1 MPPVARVILNG
12 GHIIDPANNIDEV
25 ANIVIEDGKI
35 VKICKEP
42 HEPVFFD
49 NVVDVSGCIVTPGL
63 IDHHCHVY
71 PLAERIGLP
80 GESVMFSNGVTTVV
94 DAGSSGVVN
103 YPKHRSHRKQC
114 LLDYKAYINIS
125 GMGLSQPEDLHPKLM
140 DVGALKELFAECG
153 DELMGIKIRT
163 SKNIVHDLGYEPLK
177 KTIEIAEKLG
187 VAIMVHP
194 TDPPGPMDELLS
206 MLRSGDV
213 CSHMYMNMGSTI
225 LDETGHVSA
234 AAIAAR
240 KRGVLFEA
248 ADAQAH
254 FGFSTA
260 VPAIAEGFWPDFIA
274 TDGTRNSMLKRP
286 TTFSLAMQLARYQDM
301 GVPFKETLRRCTI
314 NPAEHMR
321 LQEGQGTLTVGGK
334 ADIAVFRKHE
344 KEVLFADRPNL
355 DKNQATRTGHVVYE
369 PVMTVKSG
377 MVVYRNILY

>member
-35 VKICKEP
+35 IKICKEP

-63 IDHHCHVY
+63 IDHHCHIY

-125 GMGLSQPEDLHPKLM
+125 GMGLSQPEDLHPERM
-140 DVGALKELFAECG
+140 DFSALKELFAECG

-163 SKNIVHDLGYEPLK
+163 SKNIVHDLGYESLK

-187 VAIMVHP
+187 VSIMVHP

-213 CSHMYMNMGSTI
+213 CSHMYMNIGSTI
-225 LDETGHVSA
+225 LDKTGHVSA

-248 ADAQAH
+248 ADARGIQGRCM
-254 FGFSTA
+254 FLERGQWYEFFT
-260 VPAIAEGFWPDFIA
+260 
-274 TDGTRNSMLKRP
+274 
-286 TTFSLAMQLARYQDM
+286 
-301 GVPFKETLRRCTI
+301 GVTKL
-314 NPAEHMR
+314 
-321 LQEGQGTLTVGGK
+321 
-334 ADIAVFRKHE
+334 
-344 KEVLFADRPNL
+344 
-355 DKNQATRTGHVVYE
+355 
-369 PVMTVKSG
+369 
-377 MVVYRNILY
+377 